1 MIIRLLLHSAALFP
15 AGEAAEA
22 LLRQVAPGNGASNLA
37 DIFASSPSVEAGHDT
52 ITLLGRQQQWAAGAP
67 VSCYLLLRTR
77 PACLLT
83 APQVGCLVDKP
94 RSGCQTMCML

>member
-1 MIIRLLLHSAALFP
+1 VYIRPPLQSIAIFT

-22 LLRQVAPGNGASNLA
+22 LLRQVAPGNGASSLA
-37 DIFASSPSVEAGHDT
+37 DVFASSPAVEAGHDT
-52 ITLLGRQQQWAAGAP
+52 IALLGRQQQWVAGAP

-83 APQVGCLVDKP
+83 APQVGSRL
-94 RSGCQTMCML
+94 TLL